1 MSDAVYVMEVKAK
14 GSDWAFGN
22 ADDTLSFQIDM
33 AEHYKTLWPDHEVRV
48 TKFVREGK

>member
-1 MSDAVYVMEVKAK
+1 MTDAVYVMEVKEK
-14 GSDWAFGN
+14 GFDWVFANCDDHLAFMN
-22 ADDTLSFQIDM
+22 DM